1 MQTGENEQ
9 ALRKIIDFTRLISIA
24 ILIIHF
30 YLSCYPAFQVIGL
43 TKPLVN
49 HILLP
54 LSKMIIFARVL
65 YAKLAALILLMISL
79 IGSKGKKDES
89 IKSSRI
95 FIYCLTGLILYFIST
110 LFLAIHFPAT
120 TIAVLYIGF
129 TVIGY
134 MLLLSG
140 VSLLFRMLKLN
151 LGKDIFN
158 KDNES
163 FPQEERLLENEYSI
177 NLPAIY
183 NLKGKSRNSWINII
197 NPFRGTL
204 IGGSPGS
211 GKSYFVI
218 RHIITQHIQKGF
230 TMLVYDFKYDDLTK
244 IVYNALLKYGH
255 LYEVKPTQYIINLEK
270 IIHRANPLEPH
281 TMIDI
286 TDAMDSSRTIMLG
299 LNREWI
305 KKQGDFFVESPI
317 NFITAIMWFLKK
329 YEDGRYCTLP
339 HVIELAQVEYKD
351 LFEVL
356 LQEPEIEVLINP
368 FVSAWQNEAYEQLE
382 GQIASAKISLAR
394 LSSPQLYYV
403 LSGNDFS
410 LDINNPDEPKIVC
423 LANNPQKSQIYG
435 AVLSLYINRI
445 NKLVNRKNQL
455 KCSMIY
461 DEFPTIYFNG
471 IDNLIATARSNK
483 VAVTLAVQDYSQLKK
498 DYGREQAEVILN
510 IVGNVIFGQVTGDS
524 AKQLSERFGKINQE
538 KESVSINSQDT
549 SISKSTQLDYAIPAA
564 KISGLS
570 SGEFVGMVADDPDN
584 KIDLKIFHNAIQ
596 NDHEAIRR
604 EEAASQ
610 AIPNVRNVDQ
620 AEILMSYHQVKTDIK
635 LLVESVLSNLC

>member
-9 ALRKIIDFTRLISIA
+9 ALRKIIDFTRLLSIA
-24 ILIIHF
+24 ILITHF

-43 TKPLVN
+43 TKPFVN
-49 HILLP
+49 QILLP
-54 LSKMIIFARVL
+54 LSKMSVFEKVL
-65 YAKLAALILLMISL
+65 YAKLAALSLLMISL
-79 IGSKGKKDES
+79 VGSKGKKDES
-89 IKSSRI
+89 IKPSRI
-95 FIYCLTGLILYFIST
+95 FIYCLTGLLLYFIST
-110 LFLAIHFPAT
+110 LFLGINYPAT
-120 TIAVLYIGF
+120 TVAVLYVGV

-158 KDNES
+158 KENES

-183 NLKGKSRNSWINII
+183 NLKGKSRKSWINII

-255 LYEVKPTQYIINLEK
+255 LYNVKPTQYIINLEK

-317 NFITAIMWFLKK
+317 NFISALMWFLKK

-339 HVIELAQVEYKD
+339 HVIELAQVEYKN

-423 LANNPQKSQIYG
+423 LANNPQKSEVYG

-445 NKLVNRKNQL
+445 NKLVNRKNQQ
-455 KCSMIY
+455 KCSMIF

-510 IVGNVIFGQVTGDS
+510 IVGNIIFGQVTGDT
-524 AKQLSERFGKINQE
+524 AKQLSERFGKINQQ

-549 SISKSTQLDYAIPAA
+549 SISKSTQLDFAIPAS

-570 SGEFVGMVADDPDN
+570 SGEFVGMVADNPDN
-584 KIDLKIFHNAIQ
+584 KIELKTFHNLIQ
-596 NDHEAIRR
+596 NDHEAISR
-604 EEAASQ
+604 EEAGYQS
-610 AIPNVRNVDQ
+610 IPSVRTVDQ
-620 AEILMSYHQVKTDIK
+620 AEILMSYHQVKSDIK
-635 LLVESVLSNLC
+635 LLVDSVLSNQC